1 MWVWVWTECM
11 LDYKLP
17 LGLGTML
24 IFEHELSPS
33 RLMYLNTCSPA
44 GSADFRGYGFFR
56 KLGLTGKMSS
66 WGGGV
71 GVGVSLKGYSLALD
85 QAGAFCFLTTNMT

>member
-1 MWVWVWTECM
+1 M

-24 IFEHELSPS
+24 RFEHELSPS
-33 RLMYLNTCSPA
+33 RLMYLNACSPA

-66 WGGGV
+66 WGGGL
-71 GVGVSLKGYSLALD
+71 GWG
-85 QAGAFCFLTTNMT
+85 

>member
-1 MWVWVWTECM
+1 M

-24 IFEHELSPS
+24 RFEHE
-33 RLMYLNTCSPA
+33 MYLNTCSPA

-66 WGGGV
+66 WGRGWGG
-71 GVGVSLKGYSLALD
+71 GEP
-85 QAGAFCFLTTNMT
+85 